1 MLRHIFDIHK
11 FFILGVLFYLV
22 DCSIGFAQPYGAL
35 APSFAFERLIVES
48 GGFLNF
54 VQSIILYSLD
64 PSLQFYGYMTWYFAQ
79 LLQRTFAQTN

>member
-1 MLRHIFDIHK
+1 MLSRAFDALLLFLVLMLRHLFDIHE
-11 FFILGVLFYLV
+11 FFILGVLFYPV

-48 GGFLNF
+48 GGSLNF

-64 PSLQFYGYMTWYFAQ
+64 QACSFTV
-79 LLQRTFAQTN
+79 T